1 MHAGQPGFVAIR
13 RAGLVA
19 SSLFHIRLD
28 GGSLC
33 WDRAGGP
40 VQHQLVAIDVV
51 ASRCPPVSLTWIFL
65 YRSYRAP
72 FRPRKQ

>member
-19 SSLFHIRLD
+19 SSLFHILLD

-33 WDRAGGP
+33 WYRAGGP

-51 ASRCPPVSLTWIFL
+51 ASRFPPVSLTWILL